1 MKRRSLLVMLT
12 LLLVFVLVLA
22 AACKHEHEWGEWSLT
37 TNPTATTTGE
47 AKRTC
52 ECGETETA
60 TVPVLTD
67 TSVWTVQTTPA
78 THDEDGEAVYTSV
91 YGTVTVVLPK
101 GEHSYGSWEITKEP
115 TLETEGTASGTCSCG
130 DTTEVTIP
138 ALSDTTV
145 WTVKNTTPSTCTV
158 AGNTVYTSVYGD
170 VTVTLPLAQ
179 HVYGSW
185 TIVTDPTSD
194 TKGSATHSC
203 TNDGCTHVETVDI
216 PALSDTAVWQ
226 VKTTTPSTCTVA
238 GSTVYTSVYGDVTV
252 TLPLADHVYGSW
264 TLVTAPTLDTKGS
277 ATHSCTNSGCT
288 HSETV
293 DVPVLTDSVWSSQT
307 TPADYN
313 NPTTTVY
320 TSVYGVVTV
329 KADDKLVAP
338 YDSKTYSGVRFEGSD
353 VTTGSVNME
362 DTWSNQLL
370 VVDADG
376 VAYGTAYPWARNA
389 KSVFT
394 MLDAATGKFSISVY
408 PVIEE
413 EEDTSSDDELGWG
426 DTGDGWVDGSET
438 EVDPSELQYATEASE
453 VYICYIDMETGIFVM
468 PNFATDTLYEDFII
482 AVPSDVAVTSD
493 NFEAS
498 KNHGAAAASYANGDV
513 SLGIFVYEGV
523 VSIDV
528 SFTAGESEITAGT
541 VCDQTDYTVLDAAG
555 EVLYHFVET
564 HDGSVVIADGLEG
577 TYTGENGNLV
587 LNGGGIATL
596 GENAGY
602 YEIADGASYT
612 IDLYVNNVYYQ
623 VTLSEGTYTATAPTA
638 DVTLNFNGVT
648 PDGDVQ
654 SVNTVSVNIEFT
666 LPVLTNA
673 TKQFKGWFYDEAL
686 TQAVGDSFIPTDD
699 VTLYASWVDK
709 VVINLVGTLGDD
721 ATVLY
726 LGEGDAYG
734 DYLPK
739 YTTDEATRRSFEG
752 WYLDAEFTTLVPED
766 AVASASESGITLYAK
781 WVDMPAYVGDYY
793 GTEIWGVSS
802 GNYSMKSISIDSNGN
817 ITSTVSDV
825 NGATVVSYD
834 PETQIVVYKKANAST
849 TNKFYLD
856 AATGVIAGL
865 YSTDTIGDDFYIFSR
880 ANTADSYKI
889 VSHYGVEAP
898 KVPGGSVRDYYLRF
912 VTINTIVGEKTL
924 VFYNDHIYSDAIVE
938 NTAGEALTTPDAV
951 KNSKTVVVKDAEGNF
966 IIGVA
971 SEGTSFVNETDTID
985 LDAYFGVYTGV
996 SGNLVFDGTGTF
1008 TWGDKTGTYTK
1019 IDGAEYDF
1027 DLFVTVEGVATE
1039 YHQVTIGEGN
1049 TYTSVKPEVEI
1060 TFVVVGP
1067 EGATDTIASI
1077 MANIKVAATL
1087 PVGSD
1092 YNTSYV
1098 FNGYFTNDGCTDAL
1112 ADPFIPT
1119 TATTIYAKYSNPATL
1134 TVVYNNGEEDDTIV
1148 YSVGDTVTLPVP
1160 VKDGFAFVGWYTT
1173 IELTDGT
1180 EWADGTVIENN
1191 TTIYAKW
1198 ETAPVYNQTYGLF
1211 YISQES
1217 GADTDSVDFR
1227 SGAFYFDPY
1236 GNYKL
1241 VGSSGPWPFNSYD
1254 AHIQNYNEELGTLE
1268 IVSESSQLTKDAVH
1282 KAFIDTVSGLI
1293 VMNYATEDADFTRL
1307 VVLVPGLTSYSSY
1320 DNYKESY
1327 WNDGKT
1333 RAISFTITVEEVA
1346 TDYTIF
1352 VNNNHVYFNVS
1363 FKDAATAGND
1373 VAADAC
1379 YQSTALYVLAN
1390 DGSLIAKFAYDGSA
1404 MQEMDGSEGTYT
1416 LAGGSDTIVLNG
1428 AGKVTIGENTYD
1440 FVKVGE
1446 FEGLDGTYS
1455 VTTATEYLEY
1465 TIDVDAKTYTVVKPM
1480 VDVAFD
1486 AGDKAAVATVN
1497 TNKNIGIQL
1506 PVPANDQF
1514 VFRGWYVDEACETAV
1529 TLVDGKYV
1537 PTSSVTLYAKW
1548 DAKVT
1553 LTIVYGNGM
1562 ANGVYDYG
1570 ANDALDMEQ
1579 YKPAGANNKFFEGW
1593 YTDEGLT
1600 EAFEA
1605 TTITA
1610 DTTVYVK
1617 WTDAGNYTLV
1627 SEGSYGFEY
1636 NAEGGYWANN
1646 NQGVNST
1653 TASIKITALDGP
1665 VQVKVTYWIS
1675 SEANFDYL
1683 YSAVN
1688 ESTLDAIINT
1698 KGSNYTQEE
1707 AQVGEF
1713 MLQQGDTLS
1722 FNYKKDS
1729 STSRGDDTAYMI
1741 LEINGVVVTAY
1752 VPAE

>member
-101 GEHSYGSWEITKEP
+101 GEHSYGSWEITTEP
-115 TLETEGTASGTCSCG
+115 TPETEGTASGTCSCG

-216 PALSDTAVWQ
+216 PALSDTAVWK

-293 DVPVLTDSVWSSQT
+293 DVPVLSDSVWSSQT

-577 TYTGENGNLV
+577 TYTGANGNLV

-623 VTLSEGTYTATAPTA
+623 VTISEGTYTATAPTA

-654 SVNTVSVNIEFT
+654 TVNTVSVNIEFT

-673 TKQFKGWFYDEAL
+673 TKEFKGWFYDEAL

-766 AVASASESGITLYAK
+766 AVASASDSGITLYAK

-793 GTEIWGVSS
+793 GAELYGTSY
-802 GNYSMKSISIDSNGN
+802 GNSYMESISIDMNGN

-834 PETQIVVYKKANAST
+834 PETQIVVYKNANPST

-856 AATGVIAGL
+856 AETGIIAGL
-865 YSTDTIGDDFYIFSR
+865 YSEDEIGNDFYLFSR
-880 ANTADSYKI
+880 ANTEDNFKAI
-889 VSHYGVEAP
+889 SHYGVEAP
-898 KVPGGSVRDYYLRF
+898 KVPGGSVRGYYLRF
-912 VTINTIVGEKTL
+912 VTINTIVGEKLL
-924 VFYNDHIYSDAIVE
+924 VLYNDHIYSDAVVE

-1039 YHQVTIGEGN
+1039 YHQVTIGEGK
-1049 TYTSVKPEVEI
+1049 TYTSVKPEAEI

-1211 YISQES
+1211 YISEES
-1217 GADTDSVDFR
+1217 GADTDSADFR

-1268 IVSESSQLTKDAVH
+1268 IVSQSSSLTKDAVH

-1307 VVLVPGLTSYSSY
+1307 LVLVPGLTSYSSY

-1465 TIDVDAKTYTVVKPM
+1465 TIDVDAKTYTVAKPM

-1537 PTSSVTLYAKW
+1537 PTASVTLYAKW

-1600 EAFEA
+1600 QAFEA

-1646 NQGVNST
+1646 NQGQNST

-1675 SEANFDYL
+1675 SEASYDYL
-1683 YSAVN
+1683 YSVVN
-1688 ESTLDAIINT
+1688 GSTQGASINT
-1698 KGSNYTQEE
+1698 DGSNYTQEE

-1713 MLQQGDTLS
+1713 MLQQGATLS
-1722 FNYKKDS
+1722 FNYYKDS
-1729 STSRGDDTAYMI
+1729 STSRGDDTAYLI

-1752 VPAE
+1752 VSAE